1 MPVRSKNHTGS
12 ENLQHIDLGHLPEL
26 WPGNVRV
33 CVLALISLGRGPPP
47 VEVLGAAW
55 LGLRHVGKFQQGY
68 LLGCHMARG
77 TLGAQKL

>member
-12 ENLQHIDLGHLPEL
+12 ENLQHIDIGHLPEL

-33 CVLALISLGRGPPP
+33 CVVLALISHGRGPPP

-55 LGLRHVGKFQQGY
+55 LGLTQS
-68 LLGCHMARG
+68 
-77 TLGAQKL
+77 TLGELVPCILTS